1 MRGAKNFL
9 RGVVVVCGVLQ
20 VGAAWGQAH
29 GLMRLAT
36 LEWPPYTGTLL
47 PGEGLSTK
55 MASVVAKAAGYKL
68 MTASFEWSTTV
79 EKGEKDPNFDG
90 YFPEYYTKER
100 EQNCHLSQPMGSSV
114 LGIATLKTNTINWN
128 VLSDLADVR
137 LGVVDGYSNGE
148 AFDQAVADKRQRVE
162 VASSDAA
169 NVGKLSNGKI
179 RGIVIDQKVLDYTLA
194 HLGGADRIVFGSKPI
209 AELTLHVCFKKTPA
223 GLAIRNAFD
232 AALKTVDRR
241 KVESD
246 YSRLVKG
253 TW

>member
-1 MRGAKNFL
+1 MRGAKTFL
-9 RGVVVVCGVLQ
+9 WGAVVACGVLQ
-20 VGAAWGQAH
+20 AGDAWGQAH
-29 GLMRLAT
+29 GLMRLST

-55 MASVVAKAAGYKL
+55 MASMVAKAAGYKL
-68 MTASFEWSTTV
+68 MTASFEWATTV
-79 EKGEKDPNFDG
+79 EKGEKAPNFDG

-100 EQNCHLSQPMGSSV
+100 EQNCHLSQAMGSSV
-114 LGIATLKTNTINWN
+114 LGIATLKSNTINWSA
-128 VLSDLADVR
+128 LSDLADVR

-148 AFDQAVADKRQRVE
+148 AFDQAVADKRQKVE
-162 VASSDAA
+162 LVPSDAA
-169 NVGKLSNGKI
+169 NVGKLSSGKI

-223 GLAIRNAFD
+223 GLAMRNAFD

-253 TW
+253 NW

>member
-1 MRGAKNFL
+1 
-9 RGVVVVCGVLQ
+9 VVCGVLQ
-20 VGAAWGQAH
+20 LGAAWGQAH

-47 PGEGLSTK
+47 PGEGLFTK

-148 AFDQAVADKRQRVE
+148 AFDQAVADKRQKVE
-162 VASSDAA
+162 VASCDAA

-179 RGIVIDQKVLDYTLA
+179 RGIVIDQKVLDYTLT

-223 GLAIRNAFD
+223 GLAMRNAFD